1 MTLNKYLEISGV
13 TMNTLRSGLSRCCK
27 ILGLSQNSCLGLTL
41 LLNSRWQLALMLAW
55 MLQEEDAGRKPDTT
69 EVVLMAEKIRQ
80 AWEKKQAMENLS
92 RNRRNSAYSAGIPRQ
107 SPS

>member
-1 MTLNKYLEISGV
+1 
-13 TMNTLRSGLSRCCK
+13 
-27 ILGLSQNSCLGLTL
+27 
-41 LLNSRWQLALMLAW
+41 
-55 MLQEEDAGRKPDTT
+55 
-69 EVVLMAEKIRQ
+69 MAEKIRQ